1 MQLVDRIEKRRFV
14 GREFLLWL
22 WFESELFDATL
33 SSGDSGPFGL
43 WLEKRLVLSAG
54 KDSTRITA
62 SSPGR
67 GREAKEALLAG
78 QLPESAGI
86 RITSSEEETSFVLR
100 AEALGVSGLKLPGAV
115 LGKEGDAPNVLLE
128 EMMGKRGKK
137 PRKKERRE
145 DEAYEAFYERMR
157 LTHDFEALLESL
169 YRDFLRFRLSPRWK
183 AVFVPAARAWARGEE
198 VDAERYRAE
207 RDGEPRRGR
216 RSAAG

>member
-33 SSGDSGPFGL
+33 STRDSGPFGL

-62 SSPGR
+62 ASPGR

-86 RITSSEEETSFVLR
+86 RITTSDEETSFVLR

-115 LGKEGDAPNVLLE
+115 LGKEEDAPNVLLE
-128 EMMGKRGKK
+128 EMMGKRGKPK
-137 PRKKERRE
+137 KKERRE

-169 YRDFLRFRLSPRWK
+169 YRDFLAFRLSPRWK
-183 AVFVPAARAWARGEE
+183 AVFVPAARAWARGED

-207 RDGEPRRGR
+207 RDGERPRLR
-216 RSAAG
+216 RAR